1 MMIHSLA
8 ARALLMMSDF
18 RCDSTE
24 AVLWVCR
31 RLPGNM
37 LGYYHSSVVRLMAGE
52 FTSEVTVCGE

>member
-8 ARALLMMSDF
+8 ARALLMMADF

-24 AVLWVCR
+24 AILWVCH

-37 LGYYHSSVVRLMAGE
+37 QNYYRRSLVRMLAVELFHGA
-52 FTSEVTVCGE
+52 C

>member
-1 MMIHSLA
+1 MIHSLA
-8 ARALLMMSDF
+8 ARAILMMADF

-37 LGYYHSSVVRLMAGE
+37 QGYYYRSVVQLCA
-52 FTSEVTVCGE
+52 EVAL